1 MSGWFQINFF
11 NDFAESLV
19 DHGFTVTPTKGKNA
33 LLKNWQNPKPTD
45 RQWLGR
51 MLNANR
57 FSGCNI
63 GIVCGRVVAIDVDA
77 DDPAEVVKIE
87 ALLASIAGVTPFQR
101 VGRAPRTLHLYRPAQ
116 NEIIPSTDFA
126 NIQVLSGGRQFVA
139 FGTHPDT
146 GKVYQWIGPSP
157 ATARIDELPTIAVA
171 SVKAFA
177 EALCMAL
184 GSAQKCIPADGFRTV
199 DAARGTRQRTLERD
213 MLGSVYDTR
222 IVRDANG
229 RVIDG
234 REALMAKITAAE
246 YGNGT
251 HTSPDD
257 LGGRV
262 WARFIGEA
270 DLSRPKGS
278 TPKRRWELK
287 DALSKARAICRR
299 KPDLKPP
306 RRSRGGHPASHL
318 HGWRR
323 PGFWTV
329 PQRERH
335 LAEVGRRLTTPA
347 TLTVARV
354 MIEAVELASGFC
366 TMPIAEIAK
375 QASCTPR
382 SVTKARA
389 VLRKS
394 GLWIAGPGGVF
405 VPCPVGELNSKQH
418 SENTAKKQVRGNT
431 QIPSLSHLVTSRLV
445 SKASFPSITKTRPY
459 QPDMSDAPVV
469 DIVTKRTYRRWR
481 IPFDVAALAR
491 AEMRARGVTQDEL
504 AALLSISQP
513 QLANALAGRFGL
525 SADPA
530 TRLLAWLRK
539 AA

>member
-1 MSGWFQINFF
+1 
-11 NDFAESLV
+11 
-19 DHGFTVTPTKGKNA
+19 
-33 LLKNWQNPKPTD
+33 
-45 RQWLGR
+45 
-51 MLNANR
+51 
-57 FSGCNI
+57 
-63 GIVCGRVVAIDVDA
+63 
-77 DDPAEVVKIE
+77 
-87 ALLASIAGVTPFQR
+87 
-101 VGRAPRTLHLYRPAQ
+101 
-116 NEIIPSTDFA
+116 
-126 NIQVLSGGRQFVA
+126 
-139 FGTHPDT
+139 
-146 GKVYQWIGPSP
+146 
-157 ATARIDELPTIAVA
+157 
-171 SVKAFA
+171 
-177 EALCMAL
+177 
-184 GSAQKCIPADGFRTV
+184 
-199 DAARGTRQRTLERD
+199 
-213 MLGSVYDTR
+213 
-222 IVRDANG
+222 
-229 RVIDG
+229 
-234 REALMAKITAAE
+234 MAKITAAE

-257 LGGRV
+257 LGRRV
-262 WARFIGEA
+262 WAKFVVEA

-278 TPKRRWELK
+278 TPKRRWDLK

-335 LAEVGRRLTTPA
+335 LSEVGRRLITPV

-354 MIEAVELASGFC
+354 MIEAVDLASGFC

-375 QASCTPR
+375 HASCTPR

-405 VPCPVGELNSKQH
+405 VPCPVGELNGKQRA
-418 SENTAKKQVRGNT
+418 EKTAKKQVRGNT
-431 QIPSLSHLVTSRLV
+431 QIPSLSHLVTSRPV
-445 SKASFPSITKTRPY
+445 SRPSLPSVTKARPY
-459 QPDMSDAPVV
+459 QPDMFGAPVV
-469 DIVTKRTYRRWR
+469 DLVTKRAYRRGL

-525 SADPA
+525 SPNPA